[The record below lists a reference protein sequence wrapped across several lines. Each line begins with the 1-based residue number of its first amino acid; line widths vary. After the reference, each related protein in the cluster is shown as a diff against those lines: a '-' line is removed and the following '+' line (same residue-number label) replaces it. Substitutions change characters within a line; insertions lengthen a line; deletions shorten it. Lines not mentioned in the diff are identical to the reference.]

1 MTDQNDILYSLMGM
15 CQKAGKLI
23 SGSDQ
28 VEAAIKNRKAEL
40 IVIATDIGDSMLK
53 KFSDKAAFYEVATVR
68 FGTKDLIGQSI
79 GKGSR
84 SAVAITD
91 KGFAR
96 SFLEKHQTQHPGVN
110 NIG

>member
-1 MTDQNDILYSLMGM
+1 MTDQNNILYSLIGM

-23 SGSDQ
+23 SGSEQ
-28 VEAAIKNRKAEL
+28 VEATLKSRKAEL
-40 IVIATDIGDSMLK
+40 LIIAEDTGSSMLK
-53 KFSDKAAFYEVATVR
+53 KFSDKANFYGIKTVR

-84 SAVAITD
+84 SAVVITD

-96 SFLEKHQTQHPGVN
+96 AFLEKHQTQHPGVN